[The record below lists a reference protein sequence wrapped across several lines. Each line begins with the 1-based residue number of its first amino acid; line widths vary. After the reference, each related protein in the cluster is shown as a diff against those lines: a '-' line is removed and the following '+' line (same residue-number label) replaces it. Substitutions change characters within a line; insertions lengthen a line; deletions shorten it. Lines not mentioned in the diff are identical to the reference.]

1 VKIGMVLFGGLHH
14 WALVALFAFLLCV
27 VFGMA
32 MPVVAAYLAVV
43 LIVAPVM
50 KDMGFA
56 LPLTHMLIFYAC
68 CLAPLTP
75 PVAMAAYTASS
86 ISGADPMKTALK
98 ATMMG
103 FSLWM
108 IPFLLFRYGI
118 FFGMNTPIGDVLSF
132 TAIAAV
138 GSYTFIL
145 GSIGFFKKHLET
157 TMRVAFV
164 CLGLLCLQPLS
175 AIVSAAAAAGS
186 LLLIGYLIVQDR
198 KRKTAVA

>member
-1 VKIGMVLFGGLHH
+1 
-14 WALVALFAFLLCV
+14 
-27 VFGMA
+27 
-32 MPVVAAYLAVV
+32 
-43 LIVAPVM
+43 
-50 KDMGFA
+50 
-56 LPLTHMLIFYAC
+56 
-68 CLAPLTP
+68 
-75 PVAMAAYTASS
+75 
-86 ISGADPMKTALK
+86 MKTALK